1 MASSGNTAQ
10 ISSIKKGAHY
20 GRKINYS
27 TVNPATGE
35 VTQRSSIVL
44 FVRAKVVSVE
54 CITMN
59 NSPKSTTEMNN
70 FLNSLIVKQ

>member
-1 MASSGNTAQ
+1 MY
-10 ISSIKKGAHY
+10 KKQ
-20 GRKINYS
+20 
-27 TVNPATGE
+27 GE

>member
-10 ISSIKKGAHY
+10 ISPIKKGAHY

-27 TVNPATGE
+27 AVNSAIGE

-54 CITMN
+54 CITMK
-59 NSPKSTTEMNN
+59 NSPKSTTEMIN
-70 FLNSLIVKQ
+70 FLNSLKVK

>member
-1 MASSGNTAQ
+1 MMASSGNTAQ

-27 TVNPATGE
+27 AVNPATGE

-54 CITMN
+54 CIAMN
-59 NSPKSTTEMNN
+59 NSSKATTEMNS
-70 FLNSLIVKQ
+70 FLNSITVR